1 MSSPFS
7 DPTDLLGILVPSEWQ
22 NLAKK
27 DEVHFL
33 KAMSKSVG
41 VVSFEVLVI
50 WIAELVIFYG
60 KK

>member
-22 NLAKK
+22 NLAEK

-41 VVSFEVLVI
+41 IVSFEVLVI